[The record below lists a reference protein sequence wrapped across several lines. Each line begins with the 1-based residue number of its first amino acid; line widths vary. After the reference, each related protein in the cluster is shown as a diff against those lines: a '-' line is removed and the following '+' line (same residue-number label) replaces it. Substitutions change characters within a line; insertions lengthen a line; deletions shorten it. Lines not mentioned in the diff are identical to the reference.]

1 MQLLKNGTEKAF
13 KLNLR
18 LKRRQREDLEE
29 AQDLQLSLVTR
40 RRQTK
45 RKKIRKERELMSIRM
60 LLPTLGHSKTSR
72 N

>member
-45 RKKIRKERELMSIRM
+45 RKRIRKERELMSIHM
-60 LLPTLGHSKTSR
+60 LLPT
-72 N
+72 